1 MDTPGDRIRASD
13 PEREQYAQLLRT
25 AMTEGRLTLEEGE
38 NRLAKVYAAV
48 YRDELDPLTT
58 DLPGGGWWALQ
69 QTPEFQAEH
78 RDRMRR
84 FVWRKASIVA
94 IVAGVWLTILLA
106 THTFVGWPFVV
117 LGIVMIAMLR
127 RRAWR
132 RYHRWNAGSSG
143 WQGGPGPWSGGP
155 ASQGQGPWAGAPWHH
170 GGPPWAGPKGA
181 GPWGRAPWEHSQRG

>member
-13 PEREQYAQLLRT
+13 TEREQYATLLRT
-25 AMTEGRLTLEEGE
+25 AMTEGRLSLEEGE
-38 NRLAKVYAAV
+38 TRLARVYAAV

-84 FVWRKASIVA
+84 FAWRKASLVA
-94 IVAGVWLTILLA
+94 IVAGVWLTIVLA
-106 THTFVGWPFVV
+106 THVFVPWPLII

-132 RYHRWNAGSSG
+132 RYHGWTAGHPA
-143 WQGGPGPWSGGP
+143 WQS
-155 ASQGQGPWAGAPWHH
+155 GAPWHH
-170 GGPPWAGPKGA
+170 GGPPWAGG
-181 GPWGRAPWEHSQRG
+181 APWRGGAHGGPPWVGAKGGPRG